1 MTEMVK
7 VLYSNLESVLNTVLV
22 LFSVYMTIKAA
33 YNKIK
38 SNFKSKITGFIN
50 DAEEMKNLSN
60 SEKMEQVV
68 LWIKDLI
75 PRIFKVAFNDA
86 TLEQIAENVYQDMKK
101 FMNSRLKNQT
111 GMNTKQIV
119 DTINA
124 LSDDPESIV
133 SKDTNCEEKQ

>member
-119 DTINA
+119 YTINA
-124 LSDDPESIV
+124 LSDDPEYIV